1 MKVVAAG
8 LAFAVIVLS
17 VTSLSSGQERKPM
30 AESRSSPVI
39 QREEALKI
47 ARADAE
53 KAYGELSP
61 NRVLITLESDGWH
74 VAYELRNP
82 NQQGGGPQYVINA
95 ATGAVIAKKYSQ

>member
-1 MKVVAAG
+1 
-8 LAFAVIVLS
+8 
-17 VTSLSSGQERKPM
+17 M

-53 KAYGELSP
+53 KAYRDLSHY
-61 NRVLITLESDGWH
+61 RVSITLEDDGWH

-82 NQQGGGPQYVINA
+82 NQQGGGPRYVINA
-95 ATGAVIAKKYSQ
+95 VTGAVIAKKYYQ